1 MSNYDV
7 TGGEQGWI
15 MKSKLNE
22 LRLDAGIARIE
33 NQQWLCVLDKE
44 TGMMIDPLI
53 GLEKF
58 AELIVRECIDK
69 ITTYD
74 LVPGHSAKWEDIYD
88 IHARLLQDLGE
99 ELKEHFGVK

>member
-1 MSNYDV
+1 
-7 TGGEQGWI
+7 

-44 TGMMIDPLI
+44 TGMMVDPLI

-58 AELIVRECIDK
+58 AELIVRECLDQC
-69 ITTYD
+69 YNRGMND
-74 LVPGHSAKWEDIYD
+74 
-88 IHARLLQDLGE
+88 
-99 ELKEHFGVK
+99 ELYAGQLKAAEYIEQHFGVEE